1 MRKILI
7 LAIAAVTLG
16 ASSYSID
23 DRKDSKK
30 KAKAKKE
37 SCAKGK
43 SCSKQKSK
51 TAAL

>member
-1 MRKILI
+1 MRKMLVVFTAALLI
-7 LAIAAVTLG
+7 G
-16 ASSYSID
+16 ASSFSIGDKKD
-23 DRKDSKK
+23 DKK

-51 TAAL
+51 TASI